1 MEITPTKT
9 RSVYSLQITPA
20 GLLFSIVVMMVAVL
34 ALSSGNNLLYLLV
47 AVLVAG
53 GIFSLFAA
61 RLSLSRIDVTLRSPD
76 LVGVG
81 EPVVF
86 DLAIENRRR
95 LFPVF
100 SQTLSLIEQPPGS
113 RRMVVVD
120 HAYLP
125 ILPRRTEARIRLER
139 RFMRR
144 GRHRFGAFRL
154 ETRFPFGFFDYR
166 RRLMVRGELAIH
178 PVWRPW
184 TDYLDHL
191 PPSLGQE
198 EGRQKGS
205 GGDLYG
211 IRPSLPTDHHH
222 RIDWKA
228 TARTG
233 QMMVREYGRDDDW
246 RVTIILSLDETM
258 TGEAGYEPA
267 IELTASL
274 AAWLTAAGAAVEV
287 MTPATTI
294 PFGSGEKQHQ
304 SILELL
310 AGLPVSP
317 LPEDDQSG
325 WVWLRWFSRFSNRSA
340 FSWRT
345 RPWLPWW
352 SSKLLFRD
360 ESPAVDLAGRVS
372 KDWYLDRVGRNSAG
386 NLILIAPTGTGGRGS
401 HDPRIHFIAGDS
413 IDSIWRVPS
422 GMNRGEGGDV

>member
-1 MEITPTKT
+1 MEITPSKT

-47 AVLVAG
+47 AVLVAS

-61 RLSLSRIDVTLRSPD
+61 RLSLSRVDVTLRSPD

-81 EPVVF
+81 EPVIF

-166 RRLMVRGELAIH
+166 RRLAVRGELAVH
-178 PVWRPW
+178 PVSRPW
-184 TDYLDHL
+184 TDYFDHV
-191 PPSLGQE
+191 PQALGQE
-198 EGRQKGS
+198 EGQQKGS

-211 IRPSLPTDHHH
+211 IRLSLPTDHHH

-233 QMMVREYGRDDDW
+233 QMMVREYARDEDW
-246 RVTIILSLDETM
+246 RATIILSLDATM
-258 TGEAGYEPA
+258 SGEAGYEPA

-274 AAWLTAAGAAVEV
+274 AAWLLTAGAAVELI
-287 MTPATTI
+287 TPATTI
-294 PFGSGEKQHQ
+294 PSGSGEKQYQ
-304 SILELL
+304 AILELL
-310 AGLPVSP
+310 AGLPVS
-317 LPEDDQSG
+317 LETEDGHSG
-325 WVWLRWFSRFSNRSA
+325 WARWTRWNLWTRWISNALVLDDLSA
-340 FSWRT
+340 S
-345 RPWLPWW
+345 
-352 SSKLLFRD
+352 
-360 ESPAVDLAGRVS
+360 DLSGRVS
-372 KDWYLDRVGRNSAG
+372 NDWYRDRVARNSAG
-386 NLILIAPTGTGGRGS
+386 LVVLIAPTATGFPGYR

-413 IDSIWRVPS
+413 IDSLWRVPS
-422 GMNRGEGGDV
+422 RMNPDEPEGGKDA